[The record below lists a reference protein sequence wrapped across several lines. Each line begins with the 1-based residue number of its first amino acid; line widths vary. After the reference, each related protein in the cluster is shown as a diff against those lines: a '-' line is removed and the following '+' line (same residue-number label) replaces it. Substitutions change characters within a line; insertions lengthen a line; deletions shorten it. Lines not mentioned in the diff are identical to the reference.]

1 MALRQN
7 VLMQHG
13 GARVDMTA
21 MAVVL
26 ILLRVRR
33 LENALFLVLRAAKW
47 YLSVTFC
54 VCIL

>member
-1 MALRQN
+1 
-7 VLMQHG
+7 MQHG